1 MSEYARTER
10 GDRAGATTVAPFRW
24 ANCGLFVLTV
34 VLLLGACTSP
44 PPSDP
49 ATATGPDWV
58 TIVDSARWAQN
69 AHNMQ
74 SWRLR
79 VVSPRE
85 IVGGLDPAR
94 LLPETDPLGRQL
106 VLSLGALSE
115 AARVAARDDGWRLT
129 VEWIAPEDWSFA
141 DDPGAELFRWRAAP
155 AADDAPTGTGGNA
168 VDSTAAAGRRPTA
181 TSIDALSAP
190 TVKFRVRPMVLG
202 DDAAAELEQVYDAPG
217 ARWQIETGTERV
229 SETLAIAAEAFEIE
243 MRHEPTL
250 MESYDVTRIGGRAI
264 RREPYGLTLRAN
276 IPRGVIGI
284 AELALRL
291 FPASPERYAETGI
304 DMFNGAIEGSET
316 LVVLTT
322 DANTPKAQFHAGMPL
337 QALWMDVIIR
347 GGSLLPLSQG
357 LQEYPEVA
365 ELYERLHELWAESGE
380 TVQMIMSLGEPRGRF
395 RRGPRIPAEEVF
407 VGYGG

>member
-1 MSEYARTER
+1 MSEYKRAKR
-10 GDRAGATTVAPFRW
+10 GNRAGGTAVAPFRW
-24 ANCGLFVLTV
+24 ACCGLLILTA
-34 VLLLGACTSP
+34 VLLVGACASP
-44 PPSDP
+44 PQSDP

-58 TIVDSARWAQN
+58 AIVDTARWAQN

-79 VVSPRE
+79 VASPRE
-85 IVGGLDPAR
+85 VVGGLDPAR

-106 VLSLGALSE
+106 VLSLGAFSE
-115 AARVAARDDGWRLT
+115 AARVAALEDGWRLT
-129 VEWIAPEDWSFA
+129 AEWIAPEGWSLA
-141 DDPGAELFRWRAAP
+141 DNPDAELFRWRAAP
-155 AADDAPTGTGGNA
+155 AVDTAPAANDAPLPASAA
-168 VDSTAAAGRRPTA
+168 V
-181 TSIDALSAP
+181 DALSAP

-202 DDAAAELEQVYDAPG
+202 EDAAAELEGAYDAP
-217 ARWQIETGTERV
+217 ALRWQVETGTERV

-243 MRHEPTL
+243 MRHEPSL

-276 IPRGVIGI
+276 IPRGLIGFT
-284 AELALRL
+284 ELALRI

-304 DMFNGAIEGSET
+304 DMFGGAIEGSET

-322 DANTPKAQFHAGMPL
+322 ESNTPEAQFHAGVPL
-337 QALWMDVIIR
+337 QALWMDVIDR

-365 ELYERLHELWAESGE
+365 EQYERLHELWAQSGE
-380 TVQMIMSLGEPRGRF
+380 TVQMIMSLGEPRGSF
-395 RRGPRIPAEEVF
+395 RRGPRIPAEELF
-407 VGYGG
+407 ADYGG